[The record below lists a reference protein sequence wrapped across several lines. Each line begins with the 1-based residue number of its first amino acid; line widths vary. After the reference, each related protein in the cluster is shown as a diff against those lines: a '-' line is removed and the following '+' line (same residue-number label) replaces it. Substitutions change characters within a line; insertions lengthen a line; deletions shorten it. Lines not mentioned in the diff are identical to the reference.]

1 MSDASSVLLILI
13 RLMLWW
19 FDAAANYD
27 YEVVISCHSMT
38 RKEVICGYKFRLAG
52 GIIVM
57 GRSDDGRTT
66 KRHLSG

>member
-13 RLMLWW
+13 RCYGGW

-27 YEVVISCHSMT
+27 YEVVSCHSMT